1 MGWVKRRSTSEVKHR
16 LVQELLLFSVT
27 RAIDFVFTASHCL
40 DETADQQ
47 RRTCGVLQRADRSH
61 LTPSAFSAG
70 LIFAWCSTGIS
81 TDSPVHIA
89 LITSPVLVTRPL
101 VPASLAESR
110 IIPIQTSMFLVMSAN
125 RILHQLQ
132 LEKWTG
138 ILELDPFRIRMP

>member
-27 RAIDFVFTASHCL
+27 RAIDIVFTASHCL

-47 RRTCGVLQRADRSH
+47 RRTCGCPLQELID
-61 LTPSAFSAG
+61 LILPSAFSAG
-70 LIFAWCSTGIS
+70 LLFPWCSTGIS

-89 LITSPVLVTRPL
+89 LITSPVLATRPL
-101 VPASLAESR
+101 VPANLAESR

-138 ILELDPFRIRMP
+138 ILEPGPFRSRMP